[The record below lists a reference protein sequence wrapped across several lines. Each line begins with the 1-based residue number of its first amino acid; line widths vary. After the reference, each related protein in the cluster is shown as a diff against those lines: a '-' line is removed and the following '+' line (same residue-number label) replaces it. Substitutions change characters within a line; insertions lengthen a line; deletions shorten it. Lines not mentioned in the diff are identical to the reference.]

1 MKFSPSDSES
11 HRSFYIYIYPR
22 FDRFAIIIG
31 TRFYYRNLS
40 LCLFVVS
47 LDKLVG

>member
-11 HRSFYIYIYPR
+11 HRSFYIYPR
-22 FDRFAIIIG
+22 FDRFAIIIE